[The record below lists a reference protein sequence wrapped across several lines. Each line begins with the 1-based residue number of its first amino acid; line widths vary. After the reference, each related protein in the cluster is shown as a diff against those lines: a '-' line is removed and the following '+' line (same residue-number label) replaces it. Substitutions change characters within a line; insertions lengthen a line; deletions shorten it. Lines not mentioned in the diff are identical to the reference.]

1 MEWNGE
7 VVGDLGQHIVCLR
20 SLRKLI
26 NYLAR
31 KRKFLLILGGPNWL
45 WSDKLNIYSGFKGE
59 NWNELQARQCEPPG
73 RVLEASATASAITN
87 SSSSAQ
93 AAFTGG
99 PSNSKINPQTPSQTE
114 IENLINYLKVWSRT
128 DRERTV
134 ISDRTVCVHRV
145 WPCIWW
151 SPCQ

>member
-45 WSDKLNIYSGFKGE
+45 WSDKLIINSDFEGE
-59 NWNELQARQCEPPG
+59 NRNELQARQWEPPG
-73 RVLEASATASAITN
+73 RRVLEASATASAITN

-99 PSNSKINPQTPSQTE
+99 LLNSKTNSRQGPPEVPSNSK
-114 IENLINYLKVWSRT
+114 K
-128 DRERTV
+128 
-134 ISDRTVCVHRV
+134 
-145 WPCIWW
+145 
-151 SPCQ
+151 